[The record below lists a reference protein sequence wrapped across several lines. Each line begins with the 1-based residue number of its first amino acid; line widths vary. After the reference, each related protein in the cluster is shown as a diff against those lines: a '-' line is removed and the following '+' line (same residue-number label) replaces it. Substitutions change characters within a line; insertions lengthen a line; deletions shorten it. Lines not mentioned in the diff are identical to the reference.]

1 MTVGILASAVGRA
14 ALRRRLARVAG
25 VGSALPRPRQR
36 PAAPSALQGLV
47 VLVVEDHEDS
57 RRMLQQMLEHAGAR
71 VLLAA
76 HGGEALAQLETQ
88 RRPHVIL
95 CDLLMPVLDG
105 LGLARQ
111 VHGDPRWA
119 RIPILAVTALGG
131 AADYIKTWAH
141 GFAGHVT
148 KPIDREVLIAA
159 VRRVAGRP
167 AH

>member
-1 MTVGILASAVGRA
+1 
-14 ALRRRLARVAG
+14 
-25 VGSALPRPRQR
+25 
-36 PAAPSALQGLV
+36 LV

-57 RRMLQQMLEHAGAR
+57 RRLLQQMLERAGAR

-76 HGGEALAQLETQ
+76 HGAEALTRLETE

-105 LGLARQ
+105 LGLARRVQ
-111 VHGDPRWA
+111 TDPRWA

-148 KPIDREVLIAA
+148 KPLDPDVLIGAIGRVTGRA
-159 VRRVAGRP
+159 V
-167 AH
+167 H